1 MSSVRRDPVSWPRPS
16 GARTFWVGR
25 LRTGGYASLHHRLIL
40 DCPPGNVRFAGRA
53 PGRPQT
59 GSGSASRVRRSGRTR
74 RRHVS
79 VSAFQCFSRSSA
91 LRASSISLMRNE
103 SSLAPGRP
111 LYRNAL
117 EAARPRAAG
126 YVWGSPGSVEA
137 SRLRD
142 TIVTGFHATNL
153 RCLRSVGETYR
164 RLCLLILLD
173 CIRDRDIP
181 PANSEQVDVK
191 RCPGSRA
198 SLPAAQYL
206 LQGRQEPARNHSCHF
221 PS

>member
-103 SSLAPGRP
+103 SSLAPGRHFTGT
-111 LYRNAL
+111 LWS
-117 EAARPRAAG
+117 RPAPGPPGTFGVAPDPSKRRACATQL
-126 YVWGSPGSVEA
+126 SPA
-137 SRLRD
+137 STPR
-142 TIVTGFHATNL
+142 I
-153 RCLRSVGETYR
+153 
-164 RLCLLILLD
+164 
-173 CIRDRDIP
+173 
-181 PANSEQVDVK
+181 
-191 RCPGSRA
+191 
-198 SLPAAQYL
+198 
-206 LQGRQEPARNHSCHF
+206 
-221 PS
+221 

>member
-1 MSSVRRDPVSWPRPS
+1 MFQPFVGFARFVHQLDAERKLIGPRS
-16 GARTFWVGR
+16 
-25 LRTGGYASLHHRLIL
+25 
-40 DCPPGNVRFAGRA
+40 
-53 PGRPQT
+53 
-59 GSGSASRVRRSGRTR
+59 
-74 RRHVS
+74 
-79 VSAFQCFSRSSA
+79 
-91 LRASSISLMRNE
+91 
-103 SSLAPGRP
+103 P

-191 RCPGSRA
+191 RSPGSRA
-198 SLPAAQYL
+198 SLPDSAGGHPCL
-206 LQGRQEPARNHSCHF
+206 PPNICCKDDKNLPGTIPAISHPDSLISCSLSAHDALRF
-221 PS
+221 SRT

>member
-1 MSSVRRDPVSWPRPS
+1 M
-16 GARTFWVGR
+16 
-25 LRTGGYASLHHRLIL
+25 
-40 DCPPGNVRFAGRA
+40 
-53 PGRPQT
+53 
-59 GSGSASRVRRSGRTR
+59 SGSPDARRVGLKPDLARI
-74 RRHVS
+74 
-79 VSAFQCFSRSSA
+79 SS
-91 LRASSISLMRNE
+91 SSIWEDTATPRQRLSISVFQPFVGFARFVHQLDAERKLIGPR
-103 SSLAPGRP
+103 SP

-117 EAARPRAAG
+117 EPARPRAAG

-181 PANSEQVDVK
+181 PAQLGAGRRKTVSWK
-191 RCPGSRA
+191 SGILACRPIS
-198 SLPAAQYL
+198 AA
-206 LQGRQEPARNHSCHF
+206 RTTRTCQEPFLPF
-221 PS
+221 PILTP